1 MGLSFDQI
9 SRDANHAAYDI
20 ARHSQFGQEDQIW
33 IEDTSYSLMYCRSRQ
48 LQKARYKL
56 SMGLL
61 LCNID
66 LAWELIKE

>member
-33 IEDTSYSLMYCRSRQ
+33 IEDTSYSLMY
-48 LQKARYKL
+48 
-56 SMGLL
+56 
-61 LCNID
+61 
-66 LAWELIKE
+66 